1 MPACASTGNLAQSVA
16 AHAAHAGMSAYVFI
30 PADLEQAKV
39 LATAVYAPNLI
50 AVKGNYDDVNRLCAE
65 IAGEYGWAFVNV
77 NVRPY
82 YAEGS
87 KTLGFEIAEQL
98 GWTLP
103 DHVVAPMAS
112 GSMLVKI
119 DKAFTELANLELVAD
134 TPYRISGAQ
143 ATGCSPISTGLKDG
157 TGFVKP
163 VRPETIA
170 KSLAIGNP
178 ADGYYAIDAV
188 RRTGGW
194 MEDVS
199 DAEVIDGI
207 QLLACTEGVFGE
219 TAAGVT
225 IASLR
230 KLVVQGRI
238 EPGERTVA
246 VVSGHG
252 LKTPDALADPVGQR
266 VGGLQP
272 VAGDDRHGALPWFD
286 AALHHQLAQRRD
298 GDAGGGL
305 AEDALRAGEQLDA
318 VDHLGVGD
326 VLHPPAGAAR
336 RRVDGGRRR
345 RRGDR
350 RHPAARLHG
359 GRLRRDRRRRHHRV
373 AAQAGGAGP
382 HRTRGAHRGGRLRPR
397 AEDPRRV
404 GRPGRPDAHH
414 HGRPGGLPG
423 GPAARAALEA
433 QPGRDLTPQNRHH
446 HDAGAHQWQQPF
458 ASPHRCAPPP
468 AAPRPSRAPPP
479 RWASSSPTSSGS
491 TPGSPNGCW
500 TTPGRSGGSSTC
512 SSTTRTSASSR
523 GSTRR
528 SATARPCPSSRQSP
542 AADGAP
548 TAVCPRRRHGNPTLA
563 SDVPGGAGPAA
574 AGLPLGRRPRA
585 GDQHPPCR
593 RRRRGRVDD
602 PGGRGARAR
611 PRRRPRLSGGD
622 RRHRGRPHGR
632 RPPGLRG

>member
-119 DKAFTELANLELVAD
+119 DKAFSELANLELVAD

-199 DAEVIDGI
+199 NAEVIDGI

-326 VLHPPAGAAR
+326 VLHPPAGAAH
-336 RRVDGGRRR
+336 RVDGVVAVRRVADRQRLGDRRR
-345 RRGDR
+345 AHGLDEAGAVLEARGDR
-350 RHPAARLHG
+350 RAAGRLCAGDAVGGVGDQLQVGELGEGLVDLDQHGAGGHG
-359 GRLRRDRRRRHHRV
+359 GDDV
-373 AAQAGGAGP
+373 VGQ
-382 HRTRGAHRGGRLRPR
+382 RPS
-397 AEDPRRV
+397 ELLGD
-404 GRPGRPDAHH
+404 
-414 HGRPGGLPG
+414 
-423 GPAARAALEA
+423 LEA
-433 QPGRDLTPQNRHH
+433 QRLGALGVVGAHVDVDVVALDRDEVGRIDRGGKHLGLLQVGGDEHVGGHAGVRRMGGHGLGEVARRCARRRVEAQLTRGRQRHRHH
-446 HDAGAHQWQQPF
+446 PVLEGV
-458 ASPHRCAPPP
+458 
-468 AAPRPSRAPPP
+468 
-479 RWASSSPTSSGS
+479 
-491 TPGSPNGCW
+491 
-500 TTPGRSGGSSTC
+500 GGVD
-512 SSTTRTSASSR
+512 RVVLD
-523 GSTRR
+523 
-528 SATARPCPSSRQSP
+528 PQ
-542 AADGAP
+542 
-548 TAVCPRRRHGNPTLA
+548 AVSYTHLT
-563 SDVPGGAGPAA
+563 
-574 AGLPLGRRPRA
+574 
-585 GDQHPPCR
+585 
-593 RRRRGRVDD
+593 
-602 PGGRGARAR
+602 
-611 PRRRPRLSGGD
+611 
-622 RRHRGRPHGR
+622 
-632 RPPGLRG
+632 